1 MDITADLSLKTR
13 VPVRVLYFCTSSTFY
28 SEETCHQLSSKSLF
42 PRTDAVGRTN
52 SNDNSHLKCLPNY
65 DGYNLVAV
73 PPIGAMFSMIFV
85 TNPNPAQA
93 PQPSHSPF
101 STKAVTA
108 RKVRLLLG
116 CPLISLPRRVNL
128 FSAHV
133 VLVFNRRNGKTI
145 QKIGPERR
153 HSFYQGRLY

>member
-1 MDITADLSLKTR
+1 MQSFFIRQFGDDIPKLCNEEAVSFDSESLQVLQNTQVCSTR
-13 VPVRVLYFCTSSTFY
+13 KV
-28 SEETCHQLSSKSLF
+28 EN
-42 PRTDAVGRTN
+42 DAVGEEEAMQR
-52 SNDNSHLKCLPNY
+52 
-65 DGYNLVAV
+65 VRQAV
-73 PPIGAMFSMIFV
+73 MEYAASRMIFV
-85 TNPNPAQA
+85 TSPNPTQA

-145 QKIGPERR
+145 KKNWPRAPAFFLLGTPLLIG
-153 HSFYQGRLY
+153 GRD

>member
-1 MDITADLSLKTR
+1 MNLCSGPYYRSPCRVFLSDNLGTTFQSCATR
-13 VPVRVLYFCTSSTFY
+13 RLLALTPKACRSCRIHRCAAPGRV
-28 SEETCHQLSSKSLF
+28 EN
-42 PRTDAVGRTN
+42 DAVGEEEAMQR
-52 SNDNSHLKCLPNY
+52 
-65 DGYNLVAV
+65 VRQAV
-73 PPIGAMFSMIFV
+73 MEYAASRVIFV

-145 QKIGPERR
+145 
-153 HSFYQGRLY
+153 